1 MMAIIGYLLI
11 VIGVVLNL
19 NAPAELSYANKLLL
33 VGDCVIMLYVGR
45 LLVNRMIV
53 PEFALLRS
61 RIWNYFVL
69 FVGLVLLYLYICW
82 TPYLSPLSPGIK
94 GWGFDPQRYYWW
106 AVESL
111 RFESFDYGLN
121 YKGVVEIYRFA
132 MSVFGIDPMV
142 PVFVNA
148 LAVLFAICSIAG
160 TYIRHGK
167 TFSNSLVLK
176 CLPFLFF
183 IPEIIAYSA
192 MSSREVLSASFS
204 LICLSY
210 TVRYLYGQSLSHLIK
225 AFICIVVLFIV
236 RPPFAITTFIAVV
249 VSMMLCSSRLSKIQK
264 VLFALLLGIGIM
276 SVGIGMNSAMGSA
289 VDVER
294 LDDALKRKIEGGN
307 EKDEELGYSENSFA
321 EKLIP
326 HNPVEFFVF
335 GAIRSA
341 TYLIPKSNLISPLL
355 SGTPFIM
362 YGALS
367 NLTGLLFMCLI
378 PVIWWSVRNLKQ
390 LDDFSRSVLVF
401 FLLLLSVV
409 GFGIANFIQDRYR
422 IVFDFIFVL
431 FACMIMDKMGGW
443 SYYKRYSKLFF
454 FACVLYVVVFLI
466 R

>member
-1 MMAIIGYLLI
+1 MGIIGYLLI

-33 VGDCVIMLYVGR
+33 VGDCVIMLYIGR
-45 LLVNRMIV
+45 LFVNRMIV
-53 PEFALLRS
+53 PEFAILRS
-61 RIWNYFVL
+61 RIWNSFVL

-167 TFSNSLVLK
+167 PSSHPLVFK
-176 CLPFLFF
+176 CLPFFFF

-192 MSSREVLSASFS
+192 MSSREVLGASFS

-210 TVRYLYGQSLSHLIK
+210 TVRYLYEQSLSHLIK
-225 AFICIVVLFIV
+225 AFICIAVLFIV
-236 RPPFAITTFIAVV
+236 RPPFAITTVIAVV
-249 VSMMLCSSRLSKIQK
+249 VSLMLCSSRLSKIQNV
-264 VLFALLLGIGIM
+264 VLALLLGIGIM
-276 SVGIGMNSAMGSA
+276 SVGIGMNSAMDSA

-294 LDDALKRKIEGGN
+294 LDDALKRKIEGNN
-307 EKDEELGYSENSFA
+307 EKEEYLGYSENSFA

-341 TYLIPKSNLISPLL
+341 TYLIPKSNPIASLL
-355 SGTPFIM
+355 SGTLLNM
-362 YGALS
+362 YVFLS
-367 NLTGLLFMCLI
+367 NLTGILFMCLI
-378 PVIWWSVRNLKQ
+378 PVIWWSVRNFKQ
-390 LDDFSRSVLVF
+390 LDNFSRSVLVF
-401 FLLLLSVV
+401 FFLLLSVV

-431 FACMIMDKMGGW
+431 FACMIVDKMGGW
-443 SYYKRYSKLFF
+443 SYYKRYSSLFF
-454 FACVLYVVVFLI
+454 LACALYVVVLLI